1 MTTYAEFRLRL
12 ERADRAVPG
21 VAYRVEASGLG
32 GEAQGQLSLPFSP
45 TELENFILKVGRTR
59 RGVRRIE
66 LPEMELAKTFGG
78 RLFSAVMVGRV
89 GELYRA
95 AFAEARAAG
104 SGLRL
109 TLSLTDAPELAA
121 VPWEYL
127 YDEPA
132 FLSISTWTPVVR
144 YLDLPKPRRAL
155 EVQLP
160 LRILGIVGTPWDAET
175 LNTAVE
181 QGRLEDALRPLIDAG
196 AVTLDWLE
204 EVNLLA
210 LARKLRPD
218 TYHVLHFIGHG
229 GFDDASGEGAVL
241 FEDSAGRGRLVSGDQ
256 LGTVLADKVSLRLVV
271 LNSCEGARTSLDDP
285 FSGVAAS
292 LVRREIPAVIGMQ
305 FEITDRAAVLF
316 AGEFY
321 AMLAAGRSVDS
332 AVTEARLAIFADQN
346 DVEWGTPVLFMRVA
360 DGQLFSIANAP
371 PARHVDPEILP
382 PKPVPAAIDPGVPVP
397 PADAT
402 EAPTGAAQPVVPED
416 EVAATLDGPRAA
428 AEAPLE
434 APPEAGEPGGPAA
447 GQDAGPA
454 TNGGFVEVGPG
465 SFGDVR
471 TTIVHPVSPDASDTG
486 PMEIRML
493 YVPGP
498 IEPRPAA
505 PDWVAPE
512 WAGPGRSDELEG
524 APGSGP
530 DAPRRAAGASGRSAG
545 APWLPYAAALI
556 VVFFVAL
563 MGFVSLFQPRTTAP
577 TTPPTTG
584 ALSVEQAG
592 ADTPGHIVLN
602 GSDFEAGETVDL
614 TLNGSPA
621 GTAEVV
627 SDGTFTALMS
637 VVDQPSGEVAASGR
651 SSGRQASSSY
661 RITLPT
667 DSPPASAAE
676 SPPSSTP

>member
-382 PKPVPAAIDPGVPVP
+382 PKPVPAA
-397 PADAT
+397 
-402 EAPTGAAQPVVPED
+402 
-416 EVAATLDGPRAA
+416 AATLPPSVAGRTDGTKGTGDTPLR
-428 AEAPLE
+428 EAPSGFKRCPRCAEDVRIE
-434 APPEAGEPGGPAA
+434 ATLCRYCRHEFEATVAPASLAPTPSLSPSETSAPRPPVDRR
-447 GQDAGPA
+447 QLLNPA
-454 TNGGFVEVGPG
+454 TGPSAVVAPFGSWRIAASAFAYLPVGATASLHAELGVFSIEVGGFVPYRAG
-465 SFGDVR
+465 SDVISFIPEGGALLILQR
-471 TTIVHPVSPDASDTG
+471 SREIVRLEPLSEQDAAT
-486 PMEIRML
+486 
-493 YVPGP
+493 
-498 IEPRPAA
+498 
-505 PDWVAPE
+505 
-512 WAGPGRSDELEG
+512 
-524 APGSGP
+524 
-530 DAPRRAAGASGRSAG
+530 
-545 APWLPYAAALI
+545 
-556 VVFFVAL
+556 VAL
-563 MGFVSLFQPRTTAP
+563 QIRANV
-577 TTPPTTG
+577 
-584 ALSVEQAG
+584 
-592 ADTPGHIVLN
+592 
-602 GSDFEAGETVDL
+602 
-614 TLNGSPA
+614 
-621 GTAEVV
+621 
-627 SDGTFTALMS
+627 DGTT
-637 VVDQPSGEVAASGR
+637 
-651 SSGRQASSSY
+651 
-661 RITLPT
+661 
-667 DSPPASAAE
+667 
-676 SPPSSTP
+676 